1 MADMT
6 TRYEFPCRLTGLVE
20 IFAHHEAMLVPM
32 SATSPPNEQLAELH
46 VHLEGTIKRET
57 AVALSAQNRLPEPPP
72 YEYSDLAGFL
82 AVYGQV
88 SRCMVTSQDFERVI
102 FEHGETMAVQHIT
115 YAEISFNPS
124 LHSADGWIDGV
135 VRGRSTVARELGI
148 EISWLVELVRGASAA
163 VNERA
168 LDVALTTEGVVGLG
182 LVGDESISA
191 APLAGLVQRARSAGL
206 GFMPHAGQV
215 GGPDVVRE
223 AVETLGATRLA
234 HGVGAEPDSEVL
246 GLLVDRGVCMCVCPS
261 SNARIGLK
269 PNYRKF
275 AELGIPMVVNTDD
288 PAMVPTTLVRELTV
302 AETAHGLN
310 RRALVAAAW
319 QHRFGRSR

>member
-1 MADMT
+1 MSNA
-6 TRYEFPCRLTGLVE
+6 RLTT
-20 IFAHHEAMLVPM
+20 H
-32 SATSPPNEQLAELH
+32 QLAELH
-46 VHLEGTIKRET
+46 LHLEGTIRRET
-57 AVALSAQNRLPEPPP
+57 AVTLSVQNGLPEPPA

-102 FEHGETMAVQHIT
+102 FEHGEVMASQHIT

-124 LHSADGWIDGV
+124 LHAGDGWIDGV
-135 VRGRSTVARELGI
+135 VRGRTSVAREFGI
-148 EISWLVELVRGASAA
+148 EISWLVELVRGGSTK

-168 LDVALTTEGVVGLG
+168 LDIALTTEGVVGVG

-191 APLAGLVQRARSAGL
+191 VPLAGLVERARAAGL

-215 GGPDVVRE
+215 GGPAVVRE
-223 AVETLGATRLA
+223 AVEVLGATRVA
-234 HGVGAEPDSEVL
+234 HGVSAEPDADVL
-246 GLLVDRGVCMCVCPS
+246 RLLVNRGVCLCVCPS

-269 PNYRKF
+269 PHFRKF
-275 AELGIPMVVNTDD
+275 ADLGIALVVNTDD
-288 PAMVPTTLVRELTV
+288 PAMVPTTLQGELTV

-310 RRALVAAAW
+310 RGALIAAAW
-319 QHRFGRSR
+319 LHRFGRHR